1 MAKLLGDA
9 GISRNDSLVIA
20 GECLP
25 CGGGPSPAIFT
36 YWLLKYLGHEKVRDL
51 SGRQSI
57 DDWAAAGLNTS
68 EKPAK
73 RPKTNYT
80 IALRPQLLAT
90 YDFVVNDGAQIV
102 DARPA
107 RDFSI
112 GSIPG
117 AVNIPYKNV
126 VDKERIKSRRG
137 SAESLFKGLRY
148 GSACRGLYQCRR

>member
-1 MAKLLGDA
+1 MKK
-9 GISRNDSLVIA
+9 SRVLD
-20 GECLP
+20 G
-25 CGGGPSPAIFT
+25 
-36 YWLLKYLGHEKVRDL
+36 
-51 SGRQSI
+51 SI

-90 YDFVVNDGAQIV
+90 YDFVVNGGAQIV

-117 AVNIPYKNV
+117 AVKH
-126 VDKERIKSRRG
+126 
-137 SAESLFKGLRY
+137 SLQECGR
-148 GSACRGLYQCRR
+148 